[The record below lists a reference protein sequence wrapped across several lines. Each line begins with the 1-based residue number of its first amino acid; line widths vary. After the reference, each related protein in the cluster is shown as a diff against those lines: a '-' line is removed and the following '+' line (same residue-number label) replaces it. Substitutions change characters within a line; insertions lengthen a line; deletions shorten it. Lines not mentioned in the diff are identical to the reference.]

1 LAAASRQ
8 NKAATT
14 DAVFQAPWHR
24 RRIGNPDNL
33 SSHAAS
39 RGVFSGI
46 AESIAM
52 RIGVPKETKTLEGR
66 VALVPAA
73 AGDLVKRGHEVWL
86 EKDAGVKSGFSDE
99 EYTRLGVNIAADAAE
114 LYAKGEMIVKV
125 KEPIAGDLQH
135 LRKDHLLF
143 CYLHLAAEPELTR
156 KLLDIGLTG
165 VAFETVELPNGD
177 LPLLAPMS
185 IIAGKIATQ
194 VGTTLLHMPQ
204 GGKGKLLGGLP
215 STERGK
221 VVVFGAG
228 KAGGAAAALAAA
240 GGANV
245 TVFEMR
251 QDRMDEMMQ
260 LGPNVT
266 ALYPYHDVVA
276 REVASADLVV
286 GAVLV
291 TGAKAPRV
299 LTREMLKGMQ
309 DGSVVVDISIDQGGC
324 FETSRPTTWKE
335 PTYVE
340 EGVTHFCVTN
350 MPGSVPQTSSQAI
363 CAAILPWV
371 NQLAAGD
378 SWRSNPALVR
388 GVNVEGGKLVHPA
401 LLDMKL

>member
-1 LAAASRQ
+1 M
-8 NKAATT
+8 T
-14 DAVFQAPWHR
+14 
-24 RRIGNPDNL
+24 
-33 SSHAAS
+33 
-39 RGVFSGI
+39 
-46 AESIAM
+46 M

-73 AGDLVKRGHEVWL
+73 AGDLVKRGHEVWI
-86 EKDAGVKSGFSDE
+86 EKDAGVKSGFKDE
-99 EYTRLGVNIAADAAE
+99 DYTALGVKIAADAAA
-114 LYAKGEMIVKV
+114 LYEKGELIVKV
-125 KEPIAGDLQH
+125 KEPIAGDLKH

-143 CYLHLAAEPELTR
+143 CYLHLAAEPELTK

-185 IIAGKIATQ
+185 IIAGKIAVQ
-194 VGTTLLHMPQ
+194 VGTHLLHQPE

-221 VVVFGAG
+221 VVVFGGG
-228 KAGGAAAALAAA
+228 KAGRASAELAAA
-240 GGANV
+240 GGSNV
-245 TVFEMR
+245 VVFEMR
-251 QDRMDEMMQ
+251 QDRMEEMMQ
-260 LGPNVT
+260 LGNNVT
-266 ALYPYHDVVA
+266 TLYPYADVVA

-291 TGAKAPRV
+291 TGARAPHV

-350 MPGSVPQTSSQAI
+350 MPGAVPQTSSQAI

-371 NQLAAGD
+371 NKLASGD
-378 SWRSNPALVR
+378 WRQNQALVR
-388 GVNVEGGKLVHPA
+388 GINVEGGKLVHPA
-401 LLDMKL
+401 LQDMKL

>member
-1 LAAASRQ
+1 
-8 NKAATT
+8 
-14 DAVFQAPWHR
+14 
-24 RRIGNPDNL
+24 
-33 SSHAAS
+33 
-39 RGVFSGI
+39 
-46 AESIAM
+46 M

-66 VALVPAA
+66 VALVPEA
-73 AGDLVKRGHEVWL
+73 AGDLVSRGHEVWL
-86 EKDAGVKSGFSDE
+86 EKDAGIKSGFKDE
-99 EYTRLGVNIAADAAE
+99 AYTRLGVKIAPDAVA
-114 LYAKGEMIVKV
+114 LYEKGELIVKV

-143 CYLHLAAEPELTR
+143 CYLHLAAEPALTR
-156 KLLDIGLTG
+156 QLLDIGLTG

-185 IIAGKIATQ
+185 VIAGKIAVQ

-204 GGKGKLLGGLP
+204 SGKGKLLGGLP
-215 STERGK
+215 STQRGK

-228 KAGGAAAALAAA
+228 KAGGASAALAAA

-251 QDRMDEMMQ
+251 QDRMDEMMA

-266 ALYPYHDVVA
+266 TLYPYRDVVA
-276 REVASADLVV
+276 REVASADLVI

-291 TGAKAPRV
+291 TGAKAPHV
-299 LTREMLKGMQ
+299 LTRDMLQGME

-371 NQLAAGD
+371 NKLASGQ
-378 SWRSNPALVR
+378 WRDNEPLVR
-388 GVNVEGGKLVHPA
+388 GINVDGGKLVHPA
-401 LLDMKL
+401 LQGMQL

>member
-1 LAAASRQ
+1 
-8 NKAATT
+8 
-14 DAVFQAPWHR
+14 
-24 RRIGNPDNL
+24 
-33 SSHAAS
+33 
-39 RGVFSGI
+39 
-46 AESIAM
+46 M

-73 AGDLVKRGHEVWL
+73 AGDLVKRGHEVWI
-86 EKDAGVKSGFSDE
+86 EKDAGVKSGFKDE
-99 EYTRLGVNIAADAAE
+99 EYTALGVNIAADAAS
-114 LYAKGEMIVKV
+114 LYEKGELIVKV
-125 KEPIAGDLQH
+125 KEPIEGDLKH

-143 CYLHLAAEPELTR
+143 CYLHLAAEPELTK

-185 IIAGKIATQ
+185 IIAGKIAVQ
-194 VGTTLLHMPQ
+194 VGTHLLHQPE

-228 KAGGAAAALAAA
+228 KAGSASAALAAA
-240 GGANV
+240 GGSNV
-245 TVFEMR
+245 VVFEMR
-251 QDRMDEMMQ
+251 QDRMDEMMA
-260 LGPNVT
+260 LGNNVT
-266 ALYPYHDVVA
+266 ALYPYADVVA

-291 TGAKAPRV
+291 TGAKAPHV
-299 LTREMLKGMQ
+299 LTRAMLKGMAP
-309 DGSVVVDISIDQGGC
+309 GSVVVDISIDQGGC

-350 MPGSVPQTSSQAI
+350 MPGAVPQTSSQAI

-371 NQLAAGD
+371 NKLASGD
-378 SWRSNPALVR
+378 WRQNQALVR
-388 GVNVEGGKLVHPA
+388 GINVEGGKLVHPA

>member
-1 LAAASRQ
+1 
-8 NKAATT
+8 
-14 DAVFQAPWHR
+14 
-24 RRIGNPDNL
+24 
-33 SSHAAS
+33 
-39 RGVFSGI
+39 
-46 AESIAM
+46 M

-73 AGDLVKRGHEVWL
+73 AGDLVKRGHEVWV
-86 EKDAGVKSGFSDE
+86 EKDAGIKSGFKDADYE
-99 EYTRLGVNIAADAAE
+99 KLGVKIAADAEA

-125 KEPIAGDLQH
+125 KEPIAGDLKH

-156 KLLDIGLTG
+156 QLLDIGLTG

-185 IIAGKIATQ
+185 VIAGKIGVQ
-194 VGTTLLHMPQ
+194 VGTHLLHQPM
-204 GGKGKLLGGLP
+204 GGKGKLLGGLA
-215 STERGK
+215 STERGN

-251 QDRMDEMMQ
+251 TDRMEEMMR
-260 LGPNVT
+260 LGNNVT

-276 REVASADLVV
+276 QAVAKADLVV

-291 TGAKAPRV
+291 TGAKAPHV
-299 LTREMLKGMQ
+299 MTRDMLKDMQ
-309 DGSVVVDISIDQGGC
+309 DGSVVVDIAIDQGGC

-350 MPGSVPQTSSQAI
+350 MPGAVPQTSSQAI

-371 NQLAAGD
+371 NKLAEGQ
-378 SWRSNPALVR
+378 WRNNEALVK
-388 GVNVEGGKLVHPA
+388 GINVEGGKLVHPA

>member
-1 LAAASRQ
+1 
-8 NKAATT
+8 
-14 DAVFQAPWHR
+14 
-24 RRIGNPDNL
+24 
-33 SSHAAS
+33 
-39 RGVFSGI
+39 
-46 AESIAM
+46 M

-86 EKDAGVKSGFSDE
+86 EQDAGVKSGFKDAD
-99 EYTRLGVNIAADAAE
+99 YTRLGVKIAPDAAG
-114 LYAKGEMIVKV
+114 LYEKGELIVKV

-143 CYLHLAAEPELTR
+143 CYLHLAAEPALTKR
-156 KLLDIGLTG
+156 LLDIGLTG

-185 IIAGKIATQ
+185 VIAGKIGVQ
-194 VGTTLLHMPQ
+194 VGTHLLHLPMS
-204 GGKGKLLGGLP
+204 GKGKLLGGLP

-228 KAGGAAAALAAA
+228 KAGGASAALAAA
-240 GGANV
+240 AGANV

-251 QDRMDEMMQ
+251 QDRMDEMMR
-260 LGPNVT
+260 LGNNVT

-276 REVASADLVV
+276 REVAQADLVI
-286 GAVLV
+286 GAVLI
-291 TGAKAPRV
+291 TGAKAPHV
-299 LTREMLKGMQ
+299 MTREMLREME
-309 DGSVVVDISIDQGGC
+309 DGSVVVDIAIDQGGC

-340 EGVTHFCVTN
+340 EGITHFCVTN
-350 MPGSVPQTSSQAI
+350 MPGAVPQTSSQAI

-371 NQLAAGD
+371 NKLAAGSD
-378 SWRSNPALVR
+378 WRSNPALVR
-388 GVNVEGGKLVHPA
+388 GINVEGGKIVHPA
-401 LLDMKL
+401 LQGMKL

>member
-1 LAAASRQ
+1 
-8 NKAATT
+8 
-14 DAVFQAPWHR
+14 
-24 RRIGNPDNL
+24 
-33 SSHAAS
+33 
-39 RGVFSGI
+39 
-46 AESIAM
+46 M

-86 EKDAGVKSGFSDE
+86 EKDAGIKSGFQDDA
-99 EYTRLGVNIAADAAE
+99 YTRLGVKIAPDAAALYEQGE
-114 LYAKGEMIVKV
+114 LIVKV
-125 KEPIAGDLQH
+125 KEPIEGDLKH

-143 CYLHLAAEPELTR
+143 CYLHLAAEPALTKR
-156 KLLDIGLTG
+156 LLDIGLTG

-185 IIAGKIATQ
+185 IIAGKIAVQ
-194 VGTTLLHMPQ
+194 VGTTLLHQPQ

-215 STERGK
+215 ATERGK

-228 KAGGAAAALAAA
+228 KAGGASAALAAA
-240 GGANV
+240 AGCNV
-245 TVFEMR
+245 VVFEMR
-251 QDRMDEMMQ
+251 QDRMDEMMR

-266 ALYPYHDVVA
+266 ALYPYHDVVV
-276 REVASADLVV
+276 RELATADLVV

-291 TGAKAPRV
+291 TGARAPHV
-299 LTREMLKGMQ
+299 VTREMLKIMEN
-309 DGSVVVDISIDQGGC
+309 GSVVADISIDQGGC
-324 FETSRPTTWKE
+324 FETSRPTSWKE

-350 MPGSVPQTSSQAI
+350 MPGAVPQTSSQAI

-371 NQLAAGD
+371 NKLASRPD
-378 SWRSNPALVR
+378 WRDNQALQR
-388 GVNVEGGKLVHPA
+388 GINVEGGKLVHPA